1 MVAVVSSE
9 WRTVSLP
16 SRKSLNICWVNVL
29 EEEVEMQSTI
39 GKEGRTW
46 AGLDLGGAMDR
57 MFVSP

>member
-1 MVAVVSSE
+1 M
-9 WRTVSLP
+9 SLP
-16 SRKSLNICWVNVL
+16 SRCSLNICWVNVL
-29 EEEVEMQSTI
+29 EEEVEMQLTI